1 MYTTDTLVDA
11 AKRNISLPS
20 SSIKFNDTD
29 IIAFMNEELQWL
41 IAPAL
46 ANTNEQYFTER
57 HTITLVA
64 NQSKYILPKTASCWE
79 FDSIYWVNSDGY
91 RNRIY
96 QKTRGGES
104 EGANTSSIPD
114 GFYFEDSSIILT
126 PNMSGTPNGSLE
138 IVYRRLQNLLREV
151 DNCAV
156 IQTVA
161 DMGLTWDLGV
171 NVAPIGYS
179 NGVDFINKD
188 NPYNLFARH
197 ITPVV
202 AGLTVTVTKTD
213 LDRTPVIG
221 DYIAESGY
229 TPVPHI
235 PSEWHSILA
244 VATSIR
250 MLRASGDKGN
260 LSSLESQL
268 GAMLQMMNQTA
279 KERAVNHPKKIVS
292 RNWALNASR
301 YRWRW

>member
-1 MYTTDTLVDA
+1 MYTTDTLLDA

-20 SSIKFNDTD
+20 SSIKFTDPD
-29 IIAFMNEELQWL
+29 IIAFLNEELQWL

-46 ANTNEQYFTER
+46 ANTNEQYFTEK

-64 NQSKYILPKTASCWE
+64 NTSKYSLPKTASCWE

-91 RNRIY
+91 RNRLY

-104 EGANTSSIPD
+104 EGASSSGIPD
-114 GFYFEDSSIILT
+114 GFYFEDASIVLT
-126 PNMSGTPNGSLE
+126 PNMSGTPSGSIE
-138 IVYRRLQNLLREV
+138 IVYRRLLNLLRPV
-151 DNCAV
+151 SQCAI

-171 NVAPIGYS
+171 NIAPIGYT
-179 NGVDFINKD
+179 NGVDFVNKD
-188 NPYNLFARH
+188 NPYNLFARD
-197 ITPVV
+197 ITATVV
-202 AGLTVTVTKTD
+202 GLTITVTKTD
-213 LDRTPVIG
+213 LDRIPVIG
-221 DYIAESGY
+221 DYIVENGF

-235 PSEWHSILA
+235 PSEWHPILA
-244 VATSIR
+244 VAGSVR

-268 GAMLQMMNQTA
+268 SGMIQMMNQTA

-292 RNWALNASR
+292 RNWSLNASR